1 MAALRAAVIGG
12 TRVDANQE
20 LLDLWAGWQ
29 RAIEDRDVVAAGDCL
44 ADDYALQLVQPVRAV
59 IGRAQWLAALPDYVV
74 SSYQVEDQVV
84 DIDGDRAVVLH
95 RARMQATVSGVDRS
109 GIFVITDVWRREGGL
124 WKVWRRH
131 STPLTSG
138 AMPPPTR

>member
-1 MAALRAAVIGG
+1 M
-12 TRVDANQE
+12 VDSEDE
-20 LLDLWAGWQ
+20 LMEQWGRWQ
-29 RAIEDRDVVAAGDCL
+29 KAIEDRDVEAARSCL
-44 ADDYALQLVQPVRAV
+44 ADDYALQLVQPVRAA

-84 DIDGDRAVVLH
+84 DIDGDLAVVLH

-109 GIFVITDVWRREGGL
+109 GIFVITDVWRRDGGA

-138 AMPPPTR
+138 AMPPPSR

>member
-1 MAALRAAVIGG
+1 M
-12 TRVDANQE
+12 VDSEDE
-20 LLDLWAGWQ
+20 LMEQWGRWQ
-29 RAIEDRDVVAAGDCL
+29 KAIEDRDVEAARSCL
-44 ADDYALQLVQPVRAV
+44 ADDYALQLVQPVRAA
-59 IGRAQWLAALPDYVV
+59 IGRAQWLAARPDYVV

-84 DIDGDRAVVLH
+84 DIDGDLAVVLH

-109 GIFVITDVWRREGGL
+109 GIFVITDVWRRDGGA

-138 AMPPPTR
+138 AMPPPSR

>member
-1 MAALRAAVIGG
+1 MG
-12 TRVDANQE
+12 TSERD
-20 LLDLWAGWQ
+20 LLKQWAGWQ
-29 RAIEDRDVVAAGDCL
+29 LAIEDRDIEAAGGFLD
-44 ADDYALQLVQPVRAV
+44 DDYALELVQPVRAV

-84 DIDGDRAVVLH
+84 DIDGDLAVVLH

-109 GIFVITDVWRREGGL
+109 GIFVITDVWRRDGGA

-138 AMPPPTR
+138 AMPPPSR

>member
-1 MAALRAAVIGG
+1 M
-12 TRVDANQE
+12 VDSEDE
-20 LLDLWAGWQ
+20 LMEQWGRWQ
-29 RAIEDRDVVAAGDCL
+29 KAIEDRDVEAARSCL
-44 ADDYALQLVQPVRAV
+44 ADDYALQLVQPVRAA

-84 DIDGDRAVVLH
+84 DIDGDLAVVLH

-109 GIFVITDVWRREGGL
+109 GIFVITDVWRRDGGA
-124 WKVWRRH
+124 WRVWRRH

-138 AMPPPTR
+138 AMPPPSR

>member
-1 MAALRAAVIGG
+1 MVDSEDELMEHGG
-12 TRVDANQE
+12 R
-20 LLDLWAGWQ
+20 WQ
-29 RAIEDRDVVAAGDCL
+29 KAIEDRDVEAARSCL
-44 ADDYALQLVQPVRAV
+44 ADDYALQLVQPVRAA

-84 DIDGDRAVVLH
+84 DIDGDLAVVLH

-109 GIFVITDVWRREGGL
+109 GIFVITDVWRRDGGA

-138 AMPPPTR
+138 AMPPPSR

>member
-1 MAALRAAVIGG
+1 MTVDLERDLRE
-12 TRVDANQE
+12 Q
-20 LLDLWAGWQ
+20 WARWQ
-29 RAIEDRDVVAAGDCL
+29 QGIEDRDVEAAGNCL
-44 ADDYALQLVQPVRAV
+44 DDDYALQLVQPVRAL

-74 SSYQVEDQVV
+74 SSYQVEDQIV
-84 DIDGDRAVVLH
+84 DIDGDLAVVLH

-109 GIFVITDVWRREGGL
+109 GIFVVTDVWRRTGGA

-138 AMPPPTR
+138 AMPSAHS